1 MFTDKTPEELTK
13 IFANNLL
20 TTNRGFNYYVDWNNV
35 EGYENYL
42 VEIHALDILVG
53 CKDDGEFKR
62 HFDDLLTKLP
72 KTILLF
78 PFLFGLAKDER
89 KKLNRGSSKL
99 TIIQEEIDGED
110 FLTYTFPSNITTLTQ
125 EQIDVYYNF
134 FVRMGLKELYQ
145 NLIEKS
151 TLDYITG
158 VLVGMDS
165 NGRKNRGGLAFELAC
180 QPIFEKECKKHN
192 LKLLTQTKFQKL
204 QDFGFTIS
212 QDIANRKADFIVID
226 ENNKKAINFEVNF
239 FNGTGSKPEEII
251 DSYINRQRDLS
262 SAGIEFSLVT
272 DGKDCWNS
280 ATSQLNKGF
289 RHLKY
294 LQNYYMLKH
303 GMLDE
308 ILSIVFE

>member
-42 VEIHALDILVG
+42 IEIHALDILVG
-53 CKDDGEFKR
+53 CKGDSEFKC
-62 HFDDLLTKLP
+62 HFDDLLAKLP

-78 PFLFGLAKDER
+78 PFLFGLAKEER
-89 KKLNRGSSKL
+89 KKLNRGTSKL

-110 FLTYTFPSNITTLTQ
+110 FLTYSFPSNITSLTQ
-125 EQIDVYYNF
+125 EQIDIYYNF

-145 NLIEKS
+145 NIIEKS

-165 NGRKNRGGLAFELAC
+165 NGRKNRGGFAFELAC

-204 QDFGFTIS
+204 QDYGFTIS
-212 QDIANRKADFIVID
+212 DDIANRKADFNIID

-289 RHLKY
+289 RHLNY

-308 ILSIVFE
+308 ILSIVFK